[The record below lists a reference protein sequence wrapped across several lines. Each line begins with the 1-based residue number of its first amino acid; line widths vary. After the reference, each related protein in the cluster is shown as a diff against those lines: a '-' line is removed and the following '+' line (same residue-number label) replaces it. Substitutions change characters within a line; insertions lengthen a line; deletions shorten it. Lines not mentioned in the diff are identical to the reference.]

1 MSSKAVKSVRVI
13 LGQTLLA
20 VLGLCYRFQ
29 FFVGISFTR
38 LRARSDS
45 EGVLSRLGMFSNVS
59 RVDVSNLAFEA
70 GFVGL
75 GRASRMVRHRCS
87 VTRSLAQCVV
97 SAIRERLC
105 D

>member
-13 LGQTLLA
+13 LGQTLVA
-20 VLGLCYRFQ
+20 VPGSAIVCNFC
-29 FFVGISFTR
+29 GDSFTDFGQS
-38 LRARSDS
+38 SDS